1 MHSVALFKQSLGA
14 MLKIIR
20 EEADHRFGISPG
32 ESSVALALGN
42 NRSVCPWHHEL
53 SAWDPQDS
61 RGSES
66 F

>member
-1 MHSVALFKQSLGA
+1 

-20 EEADHRFGISPG
+20 EEADRRFGISPG